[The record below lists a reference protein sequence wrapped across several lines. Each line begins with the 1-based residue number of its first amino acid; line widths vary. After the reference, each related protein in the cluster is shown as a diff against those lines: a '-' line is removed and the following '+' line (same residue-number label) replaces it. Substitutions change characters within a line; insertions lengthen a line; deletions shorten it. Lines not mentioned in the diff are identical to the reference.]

1 MEAKTE
7 TTENHKLITSFL
19 TPIIMRIINA
29 NTAKN
34 NILYAFCARSEKVR

>member
-29 NTAKN
+29 NTAKT
-34 NILYAFCARSEKVR
+34 ISCTLSVPDLKR